1 MIRHFSILT
10 AVACAFLASTAV
22 GAQTGRAPC
31 GSFQKLPDGKWRAL
45 KPVKIENGSV
55 SAMIG
60 IGTIIGPG
68 ARVTGLDVYAAL
80 EKSCH

>member
-1 MIRHFSILT
+1 MIKHFSILT

-22 GAQTGRAPC
+22 SAQTGRAPC
-31 GSFQKLPDGKWRAL
+31 GSFQKLPGGKWRAL
-45 KPVKIENGSV
+45 KPVKVENGSV
-55 SAMIG
+55 SAV
-60 IGTIIGPG
+60 IGTGTTIGPG